1 MQLQRF
7 FVFVSNKVPTR
18 YINRLYY
25 TLICILN
32 EAKSEELKTNNILQ
46 QHHGNTLYTKL
57 QLLLPVGSDQFEYI
71 NNMKS
76 DYEATIF
83 FSLCLIFFTYLP
95 ESQK

>member
-1 MQLQRF
+1 
-7 FVFVSNKVPTR
+7 VKTVSLHANLLARSPGKVTGFEQVK
-18 YINRLYY
+18 IMKELG
-25 TLICILN
+25 
-32 EAKSEELKTNNILQ
+32 LKTNNILQ

-83 FSLCLIFFTYLP
+83 FSLCLIYIFFFLL
-95 ESQK
+95 KFCCGG